1 MSETNEDTDAG
12 DQIHYTDRFTAGLE
26 LSFGEGFLSPG
37 GRKEVAK
44 IVEGIDF
51 VGKEVLDIG
60 VGLAQP
66 ACLLVEEH
74 GAAHVTGIDVEIPL
88 LKRASDTVEAR
99 GLTDRVFLKCV
110 EPGPLPFTDESFD
123 IVFSKDSI
131 IHIPDT
137 EALFREIHRVLRPG
151 GWVAVGDWYCSN
163 EPFTEEMSAWVGQV
177 GLDFAMKPIEISKE
191 QLGAA
196 GFVDVES
203 LDRNAWYT
211 EVCRDSVGRIRG
223 PQYATYVEVLGEDGA
238 RNELEIVEKELVV
251 TLQGQLRPGHLRG
264 RKPES

>member
-1 MSETNEDTDAG
+1 MSEINKGADSG
-12 DQIHYTDRFTAGLE
+12 DHIHYTDQFTSGLE

-37 GRKEVAK
+37 GQEEVAK
-44 IVEGIDF
+44 IVEGIDL

-74 GAAHVTGIDVEIPL
+74 GAAHVTGVDVEIPVL
-88 LKRASDTVEAR
+88 ERARSTVEAR
-99 GLTDRVFLKCV
+99 GLTDRIFLKCV

-123 IVFSKDSI
+123 VVFSKDSI

-137 EALFREIHRVLRPG
+137 EALFREILRVLKPG
-151 GWVAVGDWYCSN
+151 GWVAMSDWYCSN
-163 EPFTEEMSAWVGQV
+163 EPFSEEMSSWVEKV
-177 GLDFAMKPIEISKE
+177 GLDFAMNPIETNKE
-191 QLGAA
+191 ELVEA
-196 GFVDVES
+196 GFVDVET
-203 LDRNAWYT
+203 LDRNAWYA
-211 EVCRDSVGRIRG
+211 EVCRNSVERIRG
-223 PQYATYVEVLGEDGA
+223 QQYAAYVEVLGEHGA

-264 RKPES
+264 RKPI

>member
-12 DQIHYTDRFTAGLE
+12 GETHYTDRFTAGLE

-37 GRKEVAK
+37 GQQEVAK
-44 IVEGIDF
+44 IVEGIDL

-74 GAAHVTGIDVEIPL
+74 GAAHVIGIDVEIPV

-99 GLTDRVFLKCV
+99 GLTDRVFLERV
-110 EPGPLPFTDESFD
+110 EPGPLPFTGESFD

-137 EALFREIHRVLRPG
+137 ETLFREIHRVLRPG
-151 GWVAVGDWYCSN
+151 GWVAISDWYCGN
-163 EPFTEEMSAWVGQV
+163 EPFTEEMSNWVEQV
-177 GLDFAMKPIEISKE
+177 GLDFAMKPIKDIKE
-191 QLGAA
+191 QFVAA
-196 GFVDVES
+196 GFVDVDT
-203 LDRNAWYT
+203 LDRNAWYA
-211 EVCRDSVGRIRG
+211 EECRDSLHRIRG
-223 PQYATYVEVLGEDGA
+223 PKYSAYVEVLGEDGA
-238 RNELEIVEKELVV
+238 RNELEIVEKELAV
-251 TLQGQLRPGHLRG
+251 TLQGQLRPGHIRG
-264 RKPES
+264 RKPA

>member
-1 MSETNEDTDAG
+1 MSKTNEDTDADG
-12 DQIHYTDRFTAGLE
+12 QIHYTDRFTAGLE
-26 LSFGEGFLSPG
+26 ISFGEGFLSPG
-37 GRKEVAK
+37 GQEEVAK
-44 IVEGIDF
+44 IVKGIDF
-51 VGKEVLDIG
+51 VGMEVLDIG

-74 GAAHVTGIDVEIPL
+74 GAAHVTGIDVETPV
-88 LKRASDTVEAR
+88 LKRAAETVKAH
-99 GLTDRVFLKCV
+99 GLEDSVILRLV
-110 EPGPLPFTDESFD
+110 EPGPLPFADESFD
-123 IVFSKDSI
+123 IVFSKDAI

-137 EALFREIHRVLRPG
+137 EALFNEIHRVLRPG

-163 EPFTEEMSAWVGQV
+163 EPFTKEMSTWVELL

-238 RNELEIVEKELVV
+238 RNELEIVENELVV

-264 RKPES
+264 RKPEI